1 MKLRLISPLVL
12 AAAVLLCDCSH
23 KKTSTASAA
32 VPFANLLGTTSGG
45 TVVLPNTGV
54 TIPNSTTQ
62 QLTLEQQLA
71 VKAEMQAQQNAYSQ
85 QIAQQ
90 QAAQQAAV
98 GVPQMTVL
106 PQTTPVM
113 PSVATPVAVPQPTV
127 VMPSVATPTAAYAVP
142 ASRTAARPSRVIV
155 APTTVKKTTTPAK
168 SSVIRLF

>member
-1 MKLRLISPLVL
+1 MKLRLLSPLVL
-12 AAAVLLCDCSH
+12 AAAVLLSDCSH
-23 KKTSTASAA
+23 KKKTTVVTP
-32 VPFANLLGTTSGG
+32 VPFTNVLGTAGG

-62 QLTLEQQLA
+62 QLTPEQQLA

-127 VMPSVATPTAAYAVP
+127 VMPSVATPAAAYAVP
-142 ASRTAARPSRVIV
+142 TTRTAARPSRVIV

-168 SSVIRLF
+168 RTIIRLR